1 MISYN
6 VSLTIDSDIEME
18 WIEWM
23 KQHHIPRVISTGCF
37 VDHDFYKLIKPEEEE
52 GETFILQYKAVTMDA
67 YEKYRDEFAAE
78 MQQEGKDKFP
88 DKFVAFRTLMVK
100 VS

>member
-23 KQHHIPRVISTGCF
+23 KHHHIPRVMDTGCF
-37 VDHDFYKLIKPEEEE
+37 ISHNFYKLIKPAEED
-52 GETFILQYKAVTMDA
+52 GETFILQYKAVDMTN

-88 DKFVAFRTLMVK
+88 DKFVAFRTLMTEV
-100 VS
+100 